1 MELKYDIYKLHNS
14 QGTGEERQYVRI
26 IQHEPMSEKALQE
39 RIQNRC
45 SLTKGDVAAVLAEL
59 HDIAV
64 QEFLEGRRFYIPE
77 IGYFSLS
84 ASLEMP
90 ENNPDKKITGKEVRI
105 TGINFRPEARLLQEV
120 QRQAHFVRSRYTS
133 QSTPYTEEKLLA
145 KIQEYLK
152 DNRYITA
159 RIIRCQ
165 FGLTQYTTQKW
176 LKHFCEKGILVK
188 DGTDRSPI
196 YFLK

>member
-1 MELKYDIYKLHNS
+1 MELKYDIYTIS
-14 QGTGEERQYVRI
+14 RQYVRI

-64 QEFLEGRRFYIPE
+64 QEFSEGRRFYIPE

-84 ASLEMP
+84 ASLEMSEDKP
-90 ENNPDKKITGKEVRI
+90 NKKITGKDVRI
-105 TGINFRPEARLLQEV
+105 TGINFRPEAKLLQEV
-120 QRQAHFVRSRYTS
+120 QRQAHVVRSKYTS
-133 QSTPYTEEKLLA
+133 QSAPYTEEKLLA

-152 DNRYITA
+152 TNRYITA
-159 RIIRCQ
+159 SIIRFQ

-188 DGTDRSPI
+188 DGTPRSPI